1 MATTSAEPSAPAA
14 LDAQELE
21 DIRASVRQFVQR
33 EVVPVASRLDREE
46 AEIPPELL
54 RKLGELGYLGLVL
67 PAEYGGGGL
76 DYTAMV
82 AVSEELSRG
91 WLSVGSVMTRSLI
104 TGALLAAHGTDAQ
117 KERWLPAIA
126 RGEKLTAAAFTE
138 PNVGSDAARVE
149 CRAER
154 APDGGW
160 SLRGQKTWCTLANRA
175 SLLTVLARTDP
186 SADPP
191 RKGLSIVLVEKEP
204 GDGFAPPALMGEP
217 ISTVGYHG
225 MRCFSLSFQDL
236 LVPAI
241 NLIGD
246 EPGRGFYQL
255 MGTYELA
262 RIQTA
267 ARAVGVAQAA
277 FEAAV
282 KYARER
288 RQFGKALSEQPVI
301 REKLAEMAT
310 RLEAARQ
317 LTYYAARRRSA
328 GGRADRE
335 ASMAKLFATETVE
348 FVTRE
353 AMQIHGGYGYS
364 LEFDVQRFWRDAKV
378 FSLFEGTSEIQRE
391 VVGRSLV
398 GRGEG

>member
-1 MATTSAEPSAPAA
+1 VATAGDSAPPA
-14 LDAQELE
+14 LDPQELE

-33 EVVPVASRLDREE
+33 EVAPAAAKLDREE
-46 AEIPPELL
+46 GEIPPELL

-67 PAEYGGGGL
+67 PTEFGGGGL

-104 TGALLAAHGTDAQ
+104 TGALLAAHGTDEQ

-138 PNVGSDAARVE
+138 PNVGSDAARAE
-149 CRAER
+149 CRAE
-154 APDGGW
+154 PDGERGW
-160 SLRGQKTWCTLANRA
+160 RLRGQKTWCTLANRA
-175 SLLTVLARTDP
+175 SVLTVLARTDP
-186 SADPP
+186 AADPP
-191 RKGLSIVLVEKEP
+191 RKGLSILLVEKEP
-204 GDGFAPPALMGEP
+204 GDGFAPPGLMGEP

-225 MRCFSLSFQDL
+225 MRCFSLSFENL
-236 LVPAI
+236 PVPAQ
-241 NLIGD
+241 NLVGGT
-246 EPGRGFYQL
+246 PGRGFYQL
-255 MGTYELA
+255 MATYELA

-267 ARAVGVAQAA
+267 ARALGVAQAA
-277 FEAAV
+277 LEAAI

-288 RQFGKALSEQPVI
+288 RQFAKTLIEQPVI

-317 LTYYAARRRSA
+317 LTYHAARRRSA

-364 LEFDVQRFWRDAKV
+364 KEFDVQRYWRDAKV

-391 VVGRSLV
+391 VIGRSLA
-398 GRGEG
+398 GRGDG